1 MLSKYSTTCPKLLP
15 FCRKTPQTKE
25 RPHKATNSNQPH
37 TAQSRDRLGEG
48 PRCNVPALPL
58 TLIHR
63 STWKRILRTS
73 LVECSPKFRS
83 TSVHTP
89 RSAPVLWRC
98 VYSCVFLC
106 VHEHHFTGHASSPPA
121 ATATQSPF
129 GPAAAPYKAG
139 RERNPTSGRPV

>member
-1 MLSKYSTTCPKLLP
+1 MSQPFLS
-15 FCRKTPQTKE
+15 
-25 RPHKATNSNQPH
+25 
-37 TAQSRDRLGEG
+37 
-48 PRCNVPALPL
+48 PL
-58 TLIHR
+58 FTVLR
-63 STWKRILRTS
+63 GRGILRTS

-98 VYSCVFLC
+98 VWLCVFLC

-139 RERNPTSGRPV
+139 RERNPTSGRPVRGWSRPTPPAS